1 MKKYIAPEL
10 KTMVFDA
17 CDIIQTSGE
26 ETTTASMPKTV
37 ISGTSSEITAAAS
50 TTSYSDVSSILE

>member
-26 ETTTASMPKTV
+26 EVTTASMPKTV
-37 ISGTSSEITAAAS
+37 ISGTTTEATAAA
-50 TTSYSDVSSILE
+50 TTSYSEVSSILE